1 MFETASNSNIAG
13 LLSYFNYHFHPQ
25 KKSQFFVAVFRKSV
39 RVNIMIL
46 AYSNSKKVEFQLLN
60 MSWYINLYFE
70 RY

>member
-1 MFETASNSNIAG
+1 MGGGGGYPPT
-13 LLSYFNYHFHPQ
+13 

-60 MSWYINLYFE
+60 ISWYINLYFE
-70 RY
+70 RYCEVESRDLFTRR